1 MNPQIVTGKISRPQ
15 RIVIYGSP
23 GVGKSTLAANA
34 PERVLCLDS
43 EDGTA
48 QLSIPRILVGSLEEL
63 ETLRQRLSPAK
74 LQAKG
79 VRTLCVDTIDAIEKL
94 LREKI
99 VRKYRVESIGQIRY
113 GNGFVFWREEF
124 GRLLSGFLDPFIVS
138 GIHVVVVC
146 HSTVRRIQP
155 PGLREPFDRYEPKLN
170 EPNWHALVEWSD
182 SLLFYTFDLRLSNT
196 GEGKPIGLGG
206 KERHLYTQY
215 SPAWEAKCRLVMP
228 EKIVVPNDL
237 NAIAS
242 VFAPFFCG
250 YQASHLPAPPPLAAA
265 AAPSPDEP

>member
-1 MNPQIVTGKISRPQ
+1 
-15 RIVIYGSP
+15 
-23 GVGKSTLAANA
+23 LF
-34 PERVLCLDS
+34 LDG

-48 QLSIPRILVGSLEEL
+48 QLAVPRILIRSVDEL
-63 ETLRQRLSPAK
+63 ESIRQRLSPAK
-74 LQAKG
+74 LHAKG
-79 VRTLCVDTIDAIEKL
+79 VRTLVVDTIDAIEKL

-124 GRLLSGFLDPFIVS
+124 GRFLTGFLDPFIAS
-138 GIHVVVVC
+138 GIHAVVVC

-170 EPNWHALVEWSD
+170 EPNWHALTEWSD
-182 SLLFYTFDLRLSNT
+182 SLLFFTFDLRVSST

-215 SPAWEAKCRLVMP
+215 SPAWEAKCRLSLP
-228 EKIVVPNDL
+228 EKIVVPND
-237 NAIAS
+237 IS
-242 VFAPFFCG
+242 QIRSIFAPLFCG
-250 YQASHLPAPPPLAAA
+250 YEKEASHLPAPPLST
-265 AAPSPDEP
+265 PSSTDEPQNLTPVR

>member
-1 MNPQIVTGKISRPQ
+1 MNLQILTGKISRPQ
-15 RIVIYGSP
+15 KLVLYGAP
-23 GVGKSTLAANA
+23 GGGKSTMAANA
-34 PERVLCLDS
+34 PGRVVCLDG

-48 QLSIPRILVGSLEEL
+48 QLDVARILVRSVDEL
-63 ETLRQRLSPAK
+63 EALRQRINPAK
-74 LQAKG
+74 LHAKG
-79 VRTLCVDTIDAIEKL
+79 VRTFVVDTIDAIEKL

-124 GRLLSGFLDPFIVS
+124 GRFLSGFLDSFIVS

-215 SPAWEAKCRLVMP
+215 SPAWEAKCRLSLP

-237 NAIAS
+237 KAIAG
-242 VFAPFFCG
+242 VFAPFFG
-250 YQASHLPAPPPLAAA
+250 DYASHLPAPSPLIE
-265 AAPSPDEP
+265 PSLR